1 MFTIRNRK
9 DLRTAYEYLKIAEEL
24 EASEEKK
31 AEIKRGIRTYF
42 REVNKKPYTHIVK
55 DSGMDG
61 YIVLMELPDFLEEK
75 QEAEHF
81 FEERFVIRTSTTLY
95 GCTGQAFTSGY
106 KVFNRHGKFY
116 AYHYVDFD
124 V

>member
-1 MFTIRNRK
+1 MFTIRDRK
-9 DLRTAYEYLKIAEEL
+9 DLRAAYEYLKIAEEL

-31 AEIKRGIRTYF
+31 AEIKRGIRKYI
-42 REVNKKPYTHIVK
+42 REESKKPYTHIVK

-61 YIVLMELPDFLEEK
+61 YIVLMELPDFLKERR
-75 QEAEHF
+75 EAEDF
-81 FEERFVIRTSTTLY
+81 FEEKFVMYTSTSLY

-106 KVFNRHGKFY
+106 KVFNRRGRFY
-116 AYHYVDFD
+116 AYHYVGFD